1 MRRPKVAK
9 GVRDTDPIQMCI
21 KNKAAD
27 MIRKTFKKHGAMEID
42 TPVFELK
49 ETLMGKYGE
58 EGSKL
63 IYDIKD
69 QGGELL
75 SLRYD
80 LTVPFARYCA
90 TENIQKI
97 KRFHIGKVWR
107 RDQPNFSK
115 GRFREFHQCDI
126 DLAGN
131 SGVMIADS
139 EILTIANEVMTG
151 LEIPNFEIKVC
162 DRRLLEAVIEVAG
175 ANLERF
181 KTICSSI
188 DKLDKLPWDEVARE
202 LVEDKGIS
210 QAVCDKLAPI
220 VQNRGELNNFLF

>member
-1 MRRPKVAK
+1 MCVKNRA
-9 GVRDTDPIQMCI
+9 TDF
-21 KNKAAD
+21 
-27 MIRKTFKKHGAMEID
+27 IRKIYRKHGAVEID

-58 EGSKL
+58 EGGKL

-90 TENIQKI
+90 TNNVMKI

-126 DLAGN
+126 DLAGT
-131 SGVMIADS
+131 SGPMIADS
-139 EILTIANEVMTG
+139 EILSIASEVMTG
-151 LEIPNFEIKVC
+151 LGIPNFEIKVC

-175 ANLERF
+175 ANIERF

-188 DKLDKLPWDEVARE
+188 DKLDKQPWSEVAEE
-202 LVEDKGIS
+202 LINDKGIS
-210 QAVCDKLAPI
+210 KEVAERLGPI
-220 VQNRGELNNFLF
+220 VQNRGKFNFYLF

>member
-1 MRRPKVAK
+1 MCIRDRVTENPAEVEIPAKEYKIELCDVKWYKLSLQAEIETIFNTIVSEKRRPKVAK
-9 GVRDTDPIQMCI
+9 GVRDTNPIQMCV
-21 KNKAAD
+21 KRRATD
-27 MIRKTFKKHGAMEID
+27 FIRSVYRKHGAVEID

-90 TENIQKI
+90 TNQVMKI
-97 KRFHIGKVWR
+97 KRFAIGKVWR

-115 GRFREFHQCDI
+115 GRFRAVSYTH
-126 DLAGN
+126 
-131 SGVMIADS
+131 
-139 EILTIANEVMTG
+139 LT
-151 LEIPNFEIKVC
+151 LP
-162 DRRLLEAVIEVAG
+162 
-175 ANLERF
+175 
-181 KTICSSI
+181 TIYS
-188 DKLDKLPWDEVARE
+188 V
-202 LVEDKGIS
+202 
-210 QAVCDKLAPI
+210 
-220 VQNRGELNNFLF
+220 